1 MVIQRTGSGIKNM
14 WKKSFGCRRK
24 DECWHGQTACSPLE
38 PTALRFAPCTLWVLG
53 LAVGDVGTMD
63 HQRDIAGEH

>member
-38 PTALRFAPCTLWVLG
+38 PTALRFAHTY
-53 LAVGDVGTMD
+53 VGTMD